1 MNRSGNYMRI
11 IYTSI
16 LSAKPVPVFWWLQ
29 VSNPNPTFPNAE
41 WPINI
46 LIKILKIQKHNSNY

>member
-11 IYTSI
+11 IYTSS

-46 LIKILKIQKHNSNY
+46 LIPDKSGLV